1 MKKTGR
7 KINSPEKQS
16 AIPAGLLW
24 IRWERTFN
32 KHKRRVVLIEVD
44 DGIKWTAQALN
55 DKIIDFLELL
65 GQQKSG
71 AKIAFCLPNGASWM
85 AFFLALQKLGLSA
98 IPLDASL
105 PDQACLEMAQQLGCR
120 ALYLRGKLHVF
131 ETGHG
136 DKRGI
141 CCIKVTSGTSGGLP
155 KTVPCRAEHLIAD
168 GMNIIRTM
176 GIRPN
181 DRNLVTIPLGHSYG
195 LGNFVLPL
203 ILQGT
208 ALVCAKHFVPRQL
221 IEWIR
226 FHRTTVFPSVPAI
239 FCALA
244 SMPVRFRLTPLRLA
258 ISAGAPLT
266 AEVARAF
273 FERFHLEIHNFYG
286 SSETGGICYDRKGD
300 ATLEGRSVGKPLT
313 GVTVRVDHGAI
324 EVESSAVAKRGG
336 RWRMPDR
343 GEWNSQGEIVLL
355 GRQGREINIG
365 GKKVHPSEVEHAL
378 QAVPG
383 ITEAIIWVRSQ
394 SERSF
399 LQAAVETRLSLG
411 EVQKALALRLP
422 EWKFP
427 KRYFITTE
435 LPRTARGKVDV
446 TALRRK
452 MAEKAY

>member
-7 KINSPEKQS
+7 KINLPEKQS

-24 IRWERTFN
+24 IQWERTFHKN
-32 KHKRRVVLIEVD
+32 KRRVVLIEA
-44 DGIKWTAQALN
+44 DGDTKWTAQALN
-55 DKIIDFLELL
+55 DRIIDFLELL

-85 AFFLALQKLGLSA
+85 AFFLALQRLGLSA

-105 PDQACLEMAQQLGCR
+105 PDQACLEMARHLGCQ

-131 ETGHG
+131 EVDRGN
-136 DKRGI
+136 KRGI

-176 GIRPN
+176 GIRPD

-221 IEWIR
+221 VEWIGL
-226 FHRTTVFPSVPAI
+226 HRATVFPSVPAI
-239 FCALA
+239 FRALA
-244 SMPVRFRLTPLRLA
+244 SMPVRSRLTPLRLA

-273 FERFHLEIHNFYG
+273 FERFHLKIHNFYG

-300 ATLEGRSVGKPLT
+300 ATLDGRSVGKPLA
-313 GVTVRVDHGAI
+313 GVTVRADHGVI
-324 EVESSAVAKRGG
+324 EIESAAVAKRGG
-336 RWRMPDR
+336 RWRMPDH
-343 GEWNSQGEIVLL
+343 GEWNSQCEIVLW
-355 GRQGREINIG
+355 GRRGREINIG

-378 QAVPG
+378 RGVPG
-383 ITEAIIWVRSQ
+383 ITEAIVWVVSQ

-399 LQAAVETRLSLG
+399 LQAAVETHLSLG
-411 EVQKALALRLP
+411 EVQKALSIRLP

-435 LPRTARGKVDV
+435 LPRTARGKVDM
-446 TALRRK
+446 TALRK
-452 MAEKAY
+452 EMADKAY